1 MIKLNIKSRILTFVV
16 LFQLIAYSTIQLFN
30 NFAYKN
36 ELIQLKHNEIQQT
49 FIATTEKINN
59 QTLLLERNV
68 TDLAITSEHL
78 FALKQNN
85 LLNLEQLEVEVERI
99 LTTNFST
106 FPEAIGGGIWF
117 EPYLIDSEKKYFGP
131 YAFQAEQ
138 GVEFS
143 WELNTAE
150 YDYHNQDWYT
160 MASKNNWSQ
169 SKPNARTLFWTPP
182 YYDEAGTYSLMMTV
196 DALMFNEKKQVI
208 GITTVDWSLTEL
220 TSFLAKVSIS
230 ENAYPFFIH
239 KDSKQFLSYPKNP
252 ALVMQQADQLDW
264 GKYVLSENEVN
275 KLNIL
280 TDVVIDDVNYNI
292 YFYGTKSGFI
302 LGSLSPLSDIEKE
315 VDSITQVTLL
325 VGTSI
330 GSIFIILLIILMHVL
345 FSPFDKVLSLI
356 KNSIT
361 HKEGDKSIVEIKH
374 ISYNKDNEFT
384 PIIHALDEVY
394 QQVSSYIEQITNNNV
409 QLLQSKTEIDV
420 LNNELEEKVIL
431 RTEQLEAKTQQ
442 ALTSLTQLKNTQ
454 QQLIEQEK
462 HASLGRLV
470 AGVAHEI
477 NTPLGISI
485 TAASYMEDIIHEVF
499 DKIEQGTL
507 KKSEFSSKHKQL
519 TESAQIVENNL
530 KRTSDLISSFK
541 EVAVEQSSEEF
552 KRFNLFNYLTKV
564 SRSLLPRIEQA
575 KHHLELICTDTGI
588 EINSIPGAI
597 AQVVSNLVE
606 NALIH
611 GLANVD
617 TGLIKIQLSKVEDT
631 ILLMISDNGNG
642 MPPEVVN
649 SVFDPFFT
657 ASSHTSGSGLGMHI
671 VYNLIVQQLHGEIS
685 CKSKL
690 GQGTT
695 VTVTLPIQGDNG

>member
-1 MIKLNIKSRILTFVV
+1 MIKLNIKTRILTFVV

-36 ELIQLKHNEIQQT
+36 ELIQLKYNEIRQT
-49 FIATTEKINN
+49 FVATTEKINS

-78 FALKQNN
+78 FALKQDD
-85 LLNLEQLEVEVERI
+85 LLSLKQLEVEVERI

-117 EPYLIDSEKKYFGP
+117 EPYKIDSSLKYFGP
-131 YAFQAEQ
+131 YAFQTEQ
-138 GVEFS
+138 GVKFS
-143 WELNTAE
+143 WDLNTPK
-150 YDYHNQDWYT
+150 YDYHNQSWYT
-160 MASKNNWSQ
+160 MASANDWGQK
-169 SKPNARTLFWTPP
+169 KIVDRALFWTPP
-182 YYDEAGTYSLMMTV
+182 YFDEAGSYALMMTV
-196 DALMFNEKKQVI
+196 DALIFDEAKQVI
-208 GITTVDWSLTEL
+208 GITTVDRSLTEL

-239 KDSKQFLSYPKNP
+239 KDSKQFLSYPKKP
-252 ALVMQQADQLDW
+252 TLVMQEATQFDW
-264 GKYVLSENEVN
+264 GKRVLNESQVN

-280 TDVVIDDVNYNI
+280 TDVHIDGINYNI
-292 YFYGTKSGFI
+292 YFYGTNSGFI
-302 LGSLSPLSDIEKE
+302 FGSLSPLSDIEKE
-315 VDSITQVTLL
+315 IDSITQVTLL

-330 GSIFIILLIILMHVL
+330 GSIFLILLIIFMHVL

-356 KNSIT
+356 KNSIS
-361 HKEGDKSIVEIKH
+361 HREDDKNVVEIKH

-384 PIIHALDEVY
+384 PIIQALDEVY
-394 QQVSSYIEQITNNNV
+394 QQVSSYIDQITNNNV
-409 QLLQSKTEIDV
+409 QLLQSKAEIDI
-420 LNNELEEKVIL
+420 LNNELEEKVTL

-442 ALTSLTQLKNTQ
+442 ALDSLTQLKNTQ

-499 DKIEQGTL
+499 EKIEQGTL

-530 KRTSDLISSFK
+530 KRTSDLVSSFK

-552 KRFNLFNYLTKV
+552 KLFNLFDYLTKV
-564 SRSLLPRIEQA
+564 TRSLQPRIEQA
-575 KHHLELICTDTGI
+575 KHYLELTCTDSSI
-588 EINSIPGAI
+588 EVYSIPGAI
-597 AQVVSNLVE
+597 AQVVNNLVE
-606 NALIH
+606 NALLH
-611 GLANVD
+611 GLSNINS
-617 TGLIKIQLSKVEDT
+617 GLIKVQLSKFEDS
-631 ILLMISDNGNG
+631 ILIIVSDNGNG
-642 MPPEVVN
+642 MSPEVVN

-671 VYNLIVQQLHGEIS
+671 VYNLISQQLHGEIS
-685 CKSKL
+685 CESKL

-695 VTVTLPIQGDNG
+695 VTISLPIQGR